1 MKGVKD
7 LDQIFASDQ
16 PEVEKLAQAFDR
28 VTAFFLEDYE
38 RQQEVYK
45 AIDDREALV
54 KEQIKAST
62 LRFARSIFNDC
73 YRRAVGR
80 KAWDE

>member
-1 MKGVKD
+1 MSEI
-7 LDQIFASDQ
+7 DQIFESDQ
-16 PEVEKLAQAFDR
+16 PDMEKLAQAFDW
-28 VTAFFLEDYE
+28 VTTFFLKDYD
-38 RQQEVYK
+38 RQEEVLR

-73 YRRAVGR
+73 YRRTTGR